1 MMKSPTSLIR
11 FRNAVGVMLAM
22 SAIFAVVISA
32 VTITQDRALAQDPAN
47 PTVTLTVDNETVAEG
62 SAVTFTVTLSAAVAA
77 GADNVVIPITVTDGT
92 AMKGTDFTLP
102 DDGTPPVET
111 TSVTFTAGG
120 STTDTYVVT
129 TIDTPDP
136 DDSTSADFDEPQ
148 ESFTVSLGMLPS
160 GYDAGATDSFT
171 ININD
176 GDNTAATGD
185 VTINF
190 QDEDGN
196 LVTFDADSDT
206 ATPEIPVTTATT
218 GDDAYTP
225 KSGDTLVANTDAI
238 LDADNVVG
246 TNDPATEHDD
256 DDVSL
261 TFTYQWI
268 RTNDGSTADDD
279 DDVVIEGA
287 TSSTYLLTDDDV
299 GDTFNVQVWSSDQ
312 YGNGNANANAD
323 CLDAA
328 EPDCDTSTA
337 PIDENSNG
345 QTLARPTTVT
355 AAVAY
360 NQAKPFII
368 VGSLEPSGDDDR
380 IEPGVVLTRDY
391 SGFNIDSAFIL
402 LDDEGMQVM
411 VDRAGDGTADE
422 TVATSQITLTWYR
435 GDDPILC
442 DVDDDGTLDEVDANG
457 DPGTDGVDDEECG
470 SLATAT
476 TVTTYML
483 TNEDVTEEITLRATY
498 ITQAEIAEDLTA
510 DPPVMGVAEQ
520 MATIISEPLDRV
532 YSPNKAT
539 GEPQISGTAQ
549 VGSTLM
555 ASLGNVADADAD
567 ADGNTDL
574 QEITYTWYYGDDDDN
589 SASLGSGTT
598 YTLKAGDAGK
608 TIKVEVS
615 FIDALDDPD
624 SRESAA
630 TSPITGSPGEISRI
644 EPVIRGVT
652 LSAGDTVI
660 LSVDIY
666 GLQDVKD
673 NTLSGTF
680 DWGSASDETGREIE
694 YIAPSSPG
702 TYTITAS
709 LNDAYCSP
717 EDEEM
722 RADACSATFEVRVR
736 RPSVAQPPEE
746 APVNPPGD
754 IPGILADSDGNQY
767 EVFTPVDGGTFSGE
781 GYSLNV
787 PSGAVP
793 NGEFIGIRMSDD
805 GAASNAG
812 MTHQRYT
819 LGGNMY
825 GVHAVDSSGDSISSY
840 ALDDPATV
848 CLPLPD
854 ALRQNISDLAVVAIN
869 GDGSLT
875 ILSAQVRIGD
885 AGTMVCGGLSNLP
898 ASVAVGSAGA
908 PAAIPTPTPEPTPVA
923 PDTGGTAPASS
934 TMVLWALLLGIA
946 TLALGSVLVIG
957 RRREGV
963 RK

>member
-32 VTITQDRALAQDPAN
+32 VTITQDRAFGQEEDVTVNLPAEAITVGEDDSTTTV
-47 PTVTLTVDNETVAEG
+47 TVTLG
-62 SAVTFTVTLSAAVAA
+62 AAAS
-77 GADNVVIPITVTDGT
+77 GADVIIPVKVEEGT
-92 AMKGTDFTLP
+92 ALASTATADPQNNDYVNP
-102 DDGTPPVET
+102 DPM
-111 TSVTFTAGG
+111 SVTVSDGALTGDL
-120 STTDTYVVT
+120 SITIVSDDTDE
-129 TIDTPDP
+129 
-136 DDSTSADFDEPQ
+136 SQ
-148 ESFTVSLGMLPS
+148 ESFTVSL
-160 GYDAGATDSFT
+160 DTDSDDWPEGYAADANVSVT
-171 ININD
+171 VNIND
-176 GDNTAATGD
+176 GDNLEPSPLT
-185 VTINF
+185 VTI
-190 QDEDGN
+190 
-196 LVTFDADSDT
+196 T
-206 ATPEIPVTTATT
+206 IPD
-218 GDDAYTP
+218 GDDADELPDTP
-225 KSGDTLVANTDAI
+225 TRGRGMVGQTLTADTSAVR
-238 LDADNVVG
+238 DADHPDDAGTADVDESIVATSFPQGFSYQWTRINGDADTDPVTEGDPTDEVVG
-246 TNDPATEHDD
+246 TDKTYTPVD
-256 DDVSL
+256 DDVSKVL
-261 TFTYQWI
+261 ALGVT
-268 RTNDGSTADDD
+268 
-279 DDVVIEGA
+279 
-287 TSSTYLLTDDDV
+287 
-299 GDTFNVQVWSSDQ
+299 WSDR
-312 YGNGNANANAD
+312 YGNGDAMAD
-323 CLDAA
+323 ALSV
-328 EPDCDTSTA
+328 TTTTLTA
-337 PIDENSNG
+337 TVYDE
-345 QTLARPTTVT
+345 ARP
-355 AAVAY
+355 
-360 NQAKPFII
+360 FIVI
-368 VGSLEPSGDDDR
+368 TDTNDNDRRDPGD
-380 IEPGVVLTRDY
+380 VLTRDI
-391 SGFNIDSAFIL
+391 SGMFDGSDQLINA
-402 LDDEGMQVM
+402 
-411 VDRAGDGTADE
+411 DGTLVDGNTADDGDDPVPAP
-422 TVATSQITLTWYR
+422 TPVLDAAVTLTWHR
-435 GDDPILC
+435 DGMPILC
-442 DVDDDGTLDEVDANG
+442 DADGDGSLDEVDAEGNA
-457 DPGTDGVDDEECG
+457 GTDGVDDEICE
-470 SLATAT
+470 STANTAT
-476 TVTTYML
+476 GDTLSYTLTDADVASVVTLEARYTR
-483 TNEDVTEEITLRATY
+483 ITAVDDT
-498 ITQAEIAEDLTA
+498 DTA
-510 DPPVMGVAEQ
+510 DVDESASDMPILTSDSIG
-520 MATIISEPLDRV
+520 RV
-532 YSPNKAT
+532 HSTNPAT
-539 GEPQISGTAQ
+539 GQPQIRGTAQ
-549 VGSTLM
+549 VGEILT
-555 ASLGNVADADAD
+555 ASKGSIVDEDGLTNADADDFA
-567 ADGNTDL
+567 G
-574 QEITYTWYYGDDDDN
+574 YSYMWYHGDDVDN
-589 SASLGSGTT
+589 SASIGSGTT
-598 YTLKAGDAGK
+598 YTLKAGDVGE
-608 TIKVEVS
+608 TIKVEAS
-615 FIDALDDPD
+615 FNDDLGDPD
-624 SRESAA
+624 SRTSAV

-673 NTLSGTF
+673 NSLSGTF
-680 DWGSASDETGREIE
+680 DWGSASDDTGREIE
-694 YIAPSSPG
+694 YEAPSSPG

-875 ILSAQVRIGD
+875 ILSAQVRISD

-957 RRREGV
+957 RRREGA